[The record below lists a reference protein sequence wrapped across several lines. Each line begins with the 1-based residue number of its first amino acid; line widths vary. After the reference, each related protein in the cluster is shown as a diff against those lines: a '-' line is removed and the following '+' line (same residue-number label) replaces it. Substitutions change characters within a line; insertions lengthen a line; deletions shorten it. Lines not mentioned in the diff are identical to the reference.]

1 MIYEIIEFIHTA
13 AISTSYERGAAHIH
27 LNIVIELVLS
37 LKTACEVH
45 EGQT

>member
-1 MIYEIIEFIHTA
+1 MIYETFEFIHTA
-13 AISTSYERGAAHIH
+13 AISASYEHGDAHIH